1 MHIHAFPVPLVPFL
15 CYVSHCPY
23 SVLTVLTKTPVGTD
37 LYINSPPHC
46 RGIHLSN
53 NQKFNPSSRA
63 FCVRILF
70 RLALPL
76 SFSASSLPVCTVIA
90 TANPTCCLLL
100 KPPLSLPWH
109 WHDPCFG
116 HIQCFVTQCIY
127 TSGSL
132 RLVQSY
138 PNRERVNA

>member
-1 MHIHAFPVPLVPFL
+1 MPFPVPLVPSL

-53 NQKFNPSSRA
+53 NEKFNPLSRA

-76 SFSASSLPVCTVIA
+76 SFSSSLPVCTVIA
-90 TANPTCCLLL
+90 AAIYTTPHVVCYLSHPYPYRGIGMMSLVLDTYNALLL
-100 KPPLSLPWH
+100 SAFTP
-109 WHDPCFG
+109 
-116 HIQCFVTQCIY
+116 V
-127 TSGSL
+127 
-132 RLVQSY
+132 
-138 PNRERVNA
+138 AA